1 MWGSGGNKDW
11 GRGGLWSPPRPGR
24 LASLAEKKM
33 GGGLGGV
40 IVNLQKKKHDW
51 VRIAY
56 ILEELGP
63 QPIAQLTF
71 LFCKTFPDRSRSSGS
86 IAAVIVGHQKKGFS
100 RIYSTESAIY
110 GFYGDLPELTKAT
123 KYRWKAKISPLKGGK
138 TPRSLKHLNEE
149 RIWEASAS

>member
-1 MWGSGGNKDW
+1 MAAPSS
-11 GRGGLWSPPRPGR
+11 RR

-33 GGGLGGV
+33 GGGLCRV

-56 ILEELGP
+56 ILEQLGP

-71 LFCKTFPDRSRSSGS
+71 LFCKAFPDRSRSSGS